1 VRGFWWV
8 LRRATGTGEGIVVG
22 IEEGCWH
29 GRDAKGGVMTWLAGS
44 VNGVFCGS
52 ELAHEGVG
60 ESSAPVL
67 FMPASS

>member
-29 GRDAKGGVMTWLAGS
+29 GVRGLSWVLRRAADSG
-44 VNGVFCGS
+44 
-52 ELAHEGVG
+52 EGIVVG
-60 ESSAPVL
+60 IEEGHWHR
-67 FMPASS
+67 